1 MSIENVNHTDRGHA
15 EFSPSSLKYVA
26 QCAGYQGKSG
36 NSAASEMGTRIH
48 EALEVRDP
56 SALHSQQE
64 VEIYQQIVEMEAEFM
79 SNFEAIAE
87 ELNEIQVTVELI
99 GTKTWGTCDR
109 LLILGDGSEAVM
121 ADYKTGISII
131 DPPDKNFQ
139 AKAYTIG
146 AFQKYPQLNKI
157 VFVFYVPQHNQ
168 SLHHTFTRS
177 DLPSLVQELSTI
189 VTTAERV
196 RPKWSKGTMDI
207 DDCTPSQYCR
217 FCKHEDGCPALGGL
231 SIAVAKKINSSL
243 PDVDL
248 SDLENKEHLPELY
261 HIAKIVE
268 NWAAAVKERTL
279 AALKNGEAL
288 EGLKLRSMGKVKSVT
303 DNMTLIEIAKSYG
316 VDMED
321 ILKEA
326 NFPLGKMAEAVGSLG
341 VGKTKK
347 EKKEKFLDAC
357 QDAGIIALSDERF
370 TIASLT

>member
-1 MSIENVNHTDRGHA
+1 
-15 EFSPSSLKYVA
+15 
-26 QCAGYQGKSG
+26 
-36 NSAASEMGTRIH
+36 
-48 EALEVRDP
+48 
-56 SALHSQQE
+56 
-64 VEIYQQIVEMEAEFM
+64 
-79 SNFEAIAE
+79 
-87 ELNEIQVTVELI
+87 
-99 GTKTWGTCDR
+99 
-109 LLILGDGSEAVM
+109 
-121 ADYKTGISII
+121 
-131 DPPDKNFQ
+131 
-139 AKAYTIG
+139 
-146 AFQKYPQLNKI
+146 
-157 VFVFYVPQHNQ
+157 
-168 SLHHTFTRS
+168 
-177 DLPSLVQELSTI
+177 
-189 VTTAERV
+189 
-196 RPKWSKGTMDI
+196 MDI

-303 DNMTLIEIAKSYG
+303 DNITLIEIAKSYG

-357 QDAGIIALSDERF
+357 QDAGIVALSDERF

>member
-1 MSIENVNHTDRGHA
+1 MIDNVNHADRGHA

-56 SALHSQQE
+56 SALHNEQE
-64 VEIYQQIVEMEAEFM
+64 VDIYNQIVEMEAEFM
-79 SNFEAIAE
+79 TNFGTITE
-87 ELNEIQVTVELI
+87 ELNEIQVSVELI
-99 GTKTWGTCDR
+99 GTETWGTCDR
-109 LLILGDGSEAVM
+109 LLIIGDGSEAVM

-146 AFQKYPQLNKI
+146 AFQKYQKLEKI
-157 VFVFYVPQHNQ
+157 VFVFYVPQHYQ
-168 SLHHTFTRS
+168 SLHHTFYRA

-196 RPKWSKGTMDI
+196 RPKWNKGTMDI

-217 FCKHEDGCPALGGL
+217 FCAHEDGCPSLGGL
-231 SIAVAKKINSSL
+231 SIALAKRINSTL
-243 PDVDL
+243 PDIDL
-248 SDLENKEHLPELY
+248 TDLENTDRLAELY
-261 HIAKIVE
+261 HISKIVE

-279 AALKNGEAL
+279 AALKNGESL
-288 EGLKLRSMGKVKSVT
+288 EGLKLRSMGKTKSVT
-303 DNMTLIEIAKSYG
+303 DNITLIEIAKECG
-316 VDMED
+316 VEMED

-326 NFPLGKMAEAVGSLG
+326 NFPLGKMAKVVASLG
-341 VGKTKK
+341 HGKTKK
-347 EKKEKFLDAC
+347 EKEEKFLDAC
-357 QDAGIIALSDERF
+357 QDAGIVTFSDERF